1 MYRTLLLL
9 CLLLTPLT
17 YAEVIKKSKSG
28 ICHSSASAFY
38 ERTKRFTPFDTLEAC
53 LDSGGRLPK
62 GMTAQQS
69 QMNKAISE
77 ANEQGR
83 AYSRIYDRNEW
94 PHWED
99 PDNNGCD
106 SRKDALIAQAD
117 GPVTL
122 KKGSRCDVIAGT
134 WYLPY
139 SGETYTGPSRELDA
153 DHLIP
158 LSFAFKHGGADWN
171 HQKKLLFSN
180 DPDNIT
186 IASAKY
192 NRQKSDSGPSS
203 WMPPLQS
210 YRCEYLSRF
219 DDVMK
224 KYQLKHTASELR
236 ILKRMHNACQIP
248 APYAG

>member
-1 MYRTLLLL
+1 MYRTLLLIT
-9 CLLLTPLT
+9 LLLTSS
-17 YAEVIKKSKSG
+17 AFADVVKKSNSS
-28 ICHSSASAFY
+28 ICHTEASKSY
-38 ERTKRFTPFDTLEAC
+38 TKTKNFTSFDTLEAC

-69 QMNKAISE
+69 QMNRAISE

-83 AYSRIYDRNEW
+83 AYSRVYDRSEW

-106 SRKDALIAQAD
+106 ARDDALLTQAD

-139 SGETYTGPSRELDA
+139 SGETYTGPSRGLDA
-153 DHLIP
+153 DHVTP
-158 LSFAFKHGGADWN
+158 LSFAFKHGGADWSR
-171 HQKKLLFSN
+171 QKKLLFAN
-180 DPDNIT
+180 DPENI
-186 IASAKY
+186 IIVSAKY
-192 NRQKSDSGPSS
+192 NRQKSDSGPTE
-203 WMPPLQS
+203 WMPPLQT
-210 YRCEYLSRF
+210 YRCNYLTRF
-219 DDVMK
+219 DAIMK
-224 KYQLKHTASELR
+224 KYQLKHTSSELR

-248 APYAG
+248 APYSG